1 MTWGFVT
8 PGHFFAPGLSGFPG
22 VLAPRLLGGRMLA
35 GGWRVKNG
43 PIGLDQKAEA
53 LPMTSGDAISAG
65 RSRSRPVVPS
75 AALRYREAQ
84 AGPADSVRMK
94 PTTVSGLVY
103 KPVSDRSLS

>member
-53 LPMTSGDAISAG
+53 LPMTSGDAISTG
-65 RSRSRPVVPS
+65 TIPVPCQNSRI
-75 AALRYREAQ
+75 
-84 AGPADSVRMK
+84 GADLAFRA
-94 PTTVSGLVY
+94 
-103 KPVSDRSLS
+103 R